1 MKKKIVLKDNGFF
14 FNMFGGMLF
23 LWSMLSS
30 YHAAR
35 SIGFIFENMIVN
47 VTIQVIFVLI
57 LPLLL
62 ITAWF
67 MNCVDENDSRTFKM
81 AILMIQMASMFPVIH
96 FINVFV
102 DFFKMQNIE
111 TGIYI
116 AEAMLTILI
125 MKKIYYKMKA
135 LAEQEITVLR
145 KK

>member
-14 FNMFGGMLF
+14 FNIFGGMLF

-35 SIGFIFENMIVN
+35 SIGFIFENMMAN
-47 VTIQVIFVLI
+47 VAIQVIFSLI
-57 LPLLL
+57 FPLLL

-67 MNCVDENDSRTFKM
+67 MNFVDENDSRTFKM
-81 AILMIQMASMFPVIH
+81 AILMIQMTSMFPVIH

-116 AEAMLTILI
+116 AETMLIVLI
-125 MKKIYYKMKA
+125 IKKLYHKMKA
-135 LAEQEITVLR
+135 LEEQEITVLR

>member
-14 FNMFGGMLF
+14 FNIFGGMLF

-35 SIGFIFENMIVN
+35 SIGFIFENMMAN
-47 VTIQVIFVLI
+47 VAIQVIFSLI
-57 LPLLL
+57 FPLLL

-67 MNCVDENDSRTFKM
+67 MNFVDENDSRTFKM
-81 AILMIQMASMFPVIH
+81 AILMIQMTSMFPVIH

-102 DFFKMQNIE
+102 DFLKMQNIE

-116 AEAMLTILI
+116 AETMLIVLI
-125 MKKIYYKMKA
+125 IKKLYHKMKA
-135 LAEQEITVLR
+135 LEEQEITVLR

>member
-14 FNMFGGMLF
+14 FNIFGVMLF

-35 SIGFIFENMIVN
+35 SIGFIFENMMAN
-47 VTIQVIFVLI
+47 VAIQVIFSLI
-57 LPLLL
+57 FPLLL

-67 MNCVDENDSRTFKM
+67 MNFVDENDSRTFKM
-81 AILMIQMASMFPVIH
+81 AILMIQMTSMFPVIH

-102 DFFKMQNIE
+102 DFLKMQNIE

-116 AEAMLTILI
+116 AETMLIVLI
-125 MKKIYYKMKA
+125 IKKLYHKMKA
-135 LAEQEITVLR
+135 LEEQEITVLR